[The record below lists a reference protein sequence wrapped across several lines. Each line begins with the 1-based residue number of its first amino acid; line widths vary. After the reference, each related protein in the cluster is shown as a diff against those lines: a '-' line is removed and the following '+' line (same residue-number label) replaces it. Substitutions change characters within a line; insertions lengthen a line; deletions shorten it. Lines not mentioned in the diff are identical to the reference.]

1 MNRAVFCPR
10 EVYGVIGHPLG
21 HSLSPLLHN
30 WGFQRLGLPKVYM
43 RWPVTPAALPG
54 FVQAVRALPVAGLSV
69 TIPHKERVL
78 PHLDGVSPRVR
89 ELGAVNTLYWR
100 EGRLLGEN
108 TDVSGFA
115 APLRQIGSGVHSG
128 VVLGAGGAARAV
140 ILGLREMGVVS
151 IRIAARNHDK
161 AAGLAREL
169 GASVLDWEEREH
181 AAGDVLVNATPLG
194 MAGKWSQ
201 ETPFPFPASLS
212 GFETVYD
219 LVYNP
224 PTDAPSG
231 GGPLG
236 RLPDHPGSGHVRAP
250 GRRSVQAVDR
260 TGAAGSGGG
269 ACRGTGPG
277 GSGQVDPE
285 IVPRVD
291 GVVARDAVP
300 GHQV

>member
-43 RWPVTPAALPG
+43 RWPVTPEALPG

-78 PHLDGVSPRVR
+78 PHLDGVSPRAR

-108 TDVSGFA
+108 TDVGGFA
-115 APLRQIGSGVHSG
+115 APLRQLGSRVHSG

-140 ILGLREMGVVS
+140 VLGLRELGAAS
-151 IRIAARNHDK
+151 IRIAARNPDK

-169 GASVLDWEEREH
+169 GATALDWGEREQ

-201 ETPFPFPASLS
+201 ESPYPFPASLA
-212 GFETVYD
+212 GFGTVYD
-219 LVYNP
+219 LVYTP
-224 PTDAPSG
+224 PLT
-231 GGPLG
+231 PL
-236 RLPDHPGSGHVRAP
+236 LRA
-250 GRRSVQAVDR
+250 AR
-260 TGAAGSGGG
+260 TAGCRTIPGAAMFVHQAAEQFRLWTGQGLPVQEAALVVERALAGQ
-269 ACRGTGPG
+269 GT
-277 GSGQVDPE
+277 
-285 IVPRVD
+285 
-291 GVVARDAVP
+291 
-300 GHQV
+300 